1 MITCKRHHLEFRC
14 FERGYTLDEVRD
26 CIVNEDGDDI
36 TVDETH
42 PSYPRVARPRP
53 EHQPPE
59 LPPAP
64 ERQSLREPPVSFQ
77 EGPGSELKSL
87 LATFGIHASPTC
99 KCNSM
104 AQRMNAMES
113 QEPGWCLAHI
123 EEIVDV
129 MEETARARKLP
140 FLRTA
145 GKLLVKKAVKNWHK
159 KATGK

>member
-1 MITCKRHHLEFRC
+1 MATSMWPDCQLTYADGMATCSVCGKTYKAPGGRLRANC
-14 FERGYTLDEVRD
+14 K
-26 CIVNEDGDDI
+26 
-36 TVDETH
+36 
-42 PSYPRVARPRP
+42 PRP
-53 EHQPPE
+53 EPAA
-59 LPPAP
+59 PAP
-64 ERQSLREPPVSFQ
+64 PQ
-77 EGPGSELKSL
+77 EGPGTELKSL

-104 AQRMNAMES
+104 ARKMNDMES
-113 QEPGWCLAHI
+113 KEPGWCLSHI

-129 MEETARARKLP
+129 MEETAKARKLP

>member
-1 MITCKRHHLEFRC
+1 MITQEE
-14 FERGYTLDEVRD
+14 FERRLQVSVEAGKITQQHADEEAGRRRQWLA
-26 CIVNEDGDDI
+26 G
-36 TVDETH
+36 
-42 PSYPRVARPRP
+42 
-53 EHQPPE
+53 QPPE
-59 LPPAP
+59 ALSAMVTP
-64 ERQSLREPPVSFQ
+64 

-104 AQRMNAMES
+104 ARKMNDMES
-113 QEPGWCLAHI
+113 KEPGWCLAHI

-129 MEETARARKLP
+129 MEETAKARKLP

-145 GKLLVKKAVKNWHK
+145 GKLLVKKAVKNWQK